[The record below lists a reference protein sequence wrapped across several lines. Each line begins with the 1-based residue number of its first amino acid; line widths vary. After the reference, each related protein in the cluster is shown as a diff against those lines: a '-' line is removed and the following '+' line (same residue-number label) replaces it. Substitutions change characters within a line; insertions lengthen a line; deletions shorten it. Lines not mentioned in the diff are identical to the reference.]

1 MDRLMEEKIYTLPE
15 LLLQKRDIKDKIAIR
30 EKDYGIW
37 QSYSWHDYFEN
48 VKKFA
53 LGLSSLGFK
62 RGDMLSVIGDNRPQL
77 YWAQVAAPCLGGI
90 SVPLYQDA
98 IEKELEYILKH
109 SEARFLVAEDQE
121 QVDKILLL
129 KEKLPN
135 LELIIYDD
143 PRGMRHY
150 NQPFI
155 KSFTHVQELGV
166 EFAKD
171 HPNYLENEIQKGNID
186 DICFIIYT
194 SGTTGDPKGVALTHS
209 NVITN
214 AKLLSS
220 VEDHRPT
227 DQVMA
232 YLPMAWIGDSILS
245 LAMFLNTGF
254 TVNCPEAAST
264 VMHDMREIGPTLI
277 LCPPRIWENI
287 LTSVQVKMEDAAWIK
302 QKMYKYLIDVAQRV
316 SSLKMKHQP
325 IPLGLRLLYALGEFF
340 VYGPL
345 RDNLGMRKI
354 RYAYTA
360 GGTLGQEIFQFYR
373 SIGVNLKQIYGL
385 TETSAMCTYQPDE
398 DVKLHSVGMPV
409 PEVEVKIG
417 DQGEVLIKSPGLF
430 QGYYKNPEETSKTL
444 KDGWLHTGDAGF
456 IDKDKHLVVIDRAKD
471 VSTLAGGTIFAPQ
484 FIETKLKFS
493 PHIKEVVTIGQGK
506 DYVTAMVNI
515 HAESVG
521 KWAEKKGISYTSYTD
536 LSQKPQVYDLIYS
549 EIKNVNAS
557 LHEEEQLRNAQIR
570 RFLILHKELDPD
582 DAEITRT
589 RKLRRHFIAEKYANL
604 IDALYSGKDG
614 VEVEAKITYM
624 DGRTA
629 NISAFIKI
637 RDVEVFTDEASYDG
651 RK

>member
-1 MDRLMEEKIYTLPE
+1 MEEKIYTLPE